1 MKTALVMIA
10 AVIPVLAILA
20 VSFIADTR
28 AMAASLDPLMALYVM
43 ARDGHDLIAALG
55 IRTAMVAK
63 YGEMTVIRGE
73 GIYRAEVA

>member
-1 MKTALVMIA
+1 MTTTIIAIA
-10 AVIPVLAILA
+10 AMLATLYGWA
-20 VSFIADTR
+20 MFRADAQAT
-28 AMAASLDPLMALYVM
+28 AAAADPLMELYVM
-43 ARDGHDLIAALG
+43 ARDGHDLIAALS